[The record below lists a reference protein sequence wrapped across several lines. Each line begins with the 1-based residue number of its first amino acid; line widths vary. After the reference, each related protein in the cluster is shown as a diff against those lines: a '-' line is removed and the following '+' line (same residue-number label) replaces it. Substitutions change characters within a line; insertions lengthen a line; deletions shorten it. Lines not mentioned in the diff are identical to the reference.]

1 MYFGNSNV
9 TKNDKNWN
17 FTTQDFTILCVSE
30 KFFMD
35 QHLKNWCWK

>member
-9 TKNDKNWN
+9 TKNDENWD
-17 FTTQDFTILCVSE
+17 FTTQDLNIHRVHE

-35 QHLKNWCWK
+35 QHLKNWC

>member
-1 MYFGNSNV
+1 MYFGNSNA

-17 FTTQDFTILCVSE
+17 FTPQDFNTQCVSE

-35 QHLKNWCWK
+35 QHLKNWSWK